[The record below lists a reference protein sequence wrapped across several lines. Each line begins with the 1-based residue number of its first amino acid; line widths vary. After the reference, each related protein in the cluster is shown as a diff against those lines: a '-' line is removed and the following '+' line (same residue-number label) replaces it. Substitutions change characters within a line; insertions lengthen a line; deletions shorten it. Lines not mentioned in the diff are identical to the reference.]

1 MIHHLLEEWVREARS
16 TLIIDLHIFI
26 EKYRE
31 LTLSYLTIFIG
42 ASSIPQGI
50 QQTLWNR
57 WLIPSHLSPRR
68 AVR

>member
-26 EKYRE
+26 AKYRE

-42 ASSIPQGI
+42 ALSIPQGI
-50 QQTLWNR
+50 
-57 WLIPSHLSPRR
+57 
-68 AVR
+68 

>member
-26 EKYRE
+26 AKYGE

-50 QQTLWNR
+50 
-57 WLIPSHLSPRR
+57 
-68 AVR
+68 

>member
-26 EKYRE
+26 AKYRE
-31 LTLSYLTIFIG
+31 LTLPYLTIFIG

-50 QQTLWNR
+50 
-57 WLIPSHLSPRR
+57 
-68 AVR
+68 